1 MQVYKLILQPK
12 FSLYFFFNN
21 WVFFFQNEILT
32 EIHLNSFLQKRLQL
46 IKNHLIN
53 CKLLESTFWEEK
65 WFNKQN

>member
-21 WVFFFQNEILT
+21 CVFFFQNEILT
-32 EIHLNSFLQKRLQL
+32 EIHLNSFSQKRLQL

-53 CKLLESTFWEEK
+53 CKLLESTF
-65 WFNKQN
+65 